1 MMKGCKKLD
10 KIIDF
15 DQNSSNSEFYE
26 LYLKK
31 REAREEKMQ
40 ACVLDYDRTT
50 REAKE
55 IAMALIKLVE
65 RNIK

>member
-1 MMKGCKKLD
+1 MF
-10 KIIDF
+10 IDF

-40 ACVLDYDRTT
+40 ACVFNYDRTIS
-50 REAKE
+50 EAKE
-55 IAMALIKLVE
+55 IAIALIKLVE